1 MPGTCPRAYP
11 FSLATQ
17 GFRIDLPEDLSLQV
31 REAARLAGITPDR
44 LIELAIRRDL
54 ANRILND
61 LEQTG
66 EPVHLP
72 DDEVLAMV
80 YAERDAARRARV

>member
-1 MPGTCPRAYP
+1 M
-11 FSLATQ
+11 STQ
-17 GFRIDLPEDLSLQV
+17 PLRIDLSVNLSAQV

-44 LIELAIRRDL
+44 LIEFAIRRDL

-61 LEQTG
+61 LEQSG
-66 EPVHLP
+66 EPVNLS

>member
-1 MPGTCPRAYP
+1 M
-11 FSLATQ
+11 STQ
-17 GFRIDLPEDLSLQV
+17 PLRIDLSVNLSVQV

-61 LEQTG
+61 LEQSG
-66 EPVHLP
+66 EPVNLS

>member
-1 MPGTCPRAYP
+1 M
-11 FSLATQ
+11 STQ
-17 GFRIDLPEDLSLQV
+17 ALRIDLSVNLSVQV

-54 ANRILND
+54 ANRIRND
-61 LEQTG
+61 LEQSG
-66 EPVHLP
+66 EPVNLS

>member
-1 MPGTCPRAYP
+1 M
-11 FSLATQ
+11 ATQ
-17 GFRIDLPEDLSLQV
+17 GFRIDLSADLSLQV
-31 REAARLAGITPDR
+31 REAARLAGITADR

-61 LEQTG
+61 LEHTG

>member
-1 MPGTCPRAYP
+1 M
-11 FSLATQ
+11 ATQ

-31 REAARLAGITPDR
+31 REAARLAGITADR
-44 LIELAIRRDL
+44 LLELAIRRDL
-54 ANRILND
+54 ADRILND

>member
-1 MPGTCPRAYP
+1 M
-11 FSLATQ
+11 ATQ
-17 GFRIDLPEDLSLQV
+17 GFRIDLSADLSLQV
-31 REAARLAGITPDR
+31 REAARLAGITADR

>member
-1 MPGTCPRAYP
+1 M
-11 FSLATQ
+11 STQ
-17 GFRIDLPEDLSLQV
+17 ALRIDLSVNLSVQV

-44 LIELAIRRDL
+44 LIEFAIRRDL

-61 LEQTG
+61 LEQSG
-66 EPVHLP
+66 EPVNLS

>member
-1 MPGTCPRAYP
+1 M
-11 FSLATQ
+11 STQ
-17 GFRIDLPEDLSLQV
+17 ALRIDLSVNLSVQV

-61 LEQTG
+61 LEQSG
-66 EPVHLP
+66 EPVNLS

>member
-1 MPGTCPRAYP
+1 M
-11 FSLATQ
+11 ATQ
-17 GFRIDLPEDLSLQV
+17 GFRIDLSADLSLQV
-31 REAARLAGITPDR
+31 REAARLAGITADR

-54 ANRILND
+54 ADRILND

-72 DDEVLAMV
+72 DDEVPAMV
-80 YAERDAARRARV
+80 

>member
-1 MPGTCPRAYP
+1 M
-11 FSLATQ
+11 ATQ

-31 REAARLAGITPDR
+31 REAARLAGITADR